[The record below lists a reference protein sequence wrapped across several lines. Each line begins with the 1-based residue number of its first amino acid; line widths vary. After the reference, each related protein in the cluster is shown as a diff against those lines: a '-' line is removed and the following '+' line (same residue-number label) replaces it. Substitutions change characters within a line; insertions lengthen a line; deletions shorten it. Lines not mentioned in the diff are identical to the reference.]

1 MKIFRHYAVE
11 LFFKCMG
18 AGSTQLGTNCGRVFW
33 AFYARNCVFVQ
44 IEYAVCYTFMLDIY
58 IYIYIYIYIF
68 CYSCFKKKIGKNS
81 SLCVFLFLLNSMLFG
96 EK

>member
-44 IEYAVCYTFMLDIY
+44 IEYVVCYTFMLDFFFFSVILA
-58 IYIYIYIYIF
+58 
-68 CYSCFKKKIGKNS
+68 SKKKIGKNS